1 MDYTLYQLAWFFLI
15 YSFLGW
21 LMETAAAAARKGR
34 LLNRGF
40 LNAPFSP
47 VYGLAAV
54 LFAIFLPE
62 LRSAPIFLFIGG
74 ALLATALELVTGV
87 LLERIFRQKWWDY
100 SNVPW
105 NFNGHIC
112 LKYSLVWG
120 VLSLLCL
127 FVGNPLIVTFT
138 GWLPRSVGNILLW
151 VIFILLLIDF
161 LGSGAA
167 VLQLSGSLREP
178 SQISLR
184 WKRLSELLDNTVT
197 RYIQRRMARAY
208 PSLEKERLK
217 TERRQKAAPAQVFA
231 QGCGFYKLACLFFIG
246 ALGGDM
252 IETIFCRLTAGVWMS
267 RSSVLYGPFSIVWG
281 FGAVLLTLLLYRYR
295 DRSDS
300 FIFVFGTVLGGA
312 YEYGCSVVSELLF
325 GTVFW
330 DYSHIPFNLGG
341 RINLLYCFFW
351 GIATVVWIKYCYPL
365 LSRWIERLP
374 LRLGRVLTWLIV
386 LFMVVNMALS
396 ALALGRF
403 AQRQS
408 DPAPAQ
414 DALGQFLD
422 ERFPDGR
429 MERIYPNIQFVD

>member
-403 AQRQS
+403 AQRQG

-414 DALGQFLD
+414 DTLGQFLD

>member
-1 MDYTLYQLAWFFLI
+1 MEYTVYQLLWLFLI

-21 LMETAAAAARKGR
+21 LGETALAALRKRR

-40 LNAPFSP
+40 LSTPFSP
-47 VYGLAAV
+47 VYGLGGV
-54 LFAIFLPE
+54 LFSIFLPE
-62 LRSAPIFLFIGG
+62 LRSAPLFLFLGG
-74 ALLATALELVTGV
+74 VILGTGLELLTGV
-87 LLERIFRQKWWDY
+87 VLEKLTGEKWWDY
-100 SNVPW
+100 SDRKYH
-105 NFNGHIC
+105 FNSYIC
-112 LKYSLVWG
+112 PHYALIWG
-120 VLSLLCL
+120 LCALGCL
-127 FVGNPLIVTFT
+127 FVGNRFFLFLVGLI
-138 GWLPRSVGNILLW
+138 PRGAGRVILL
-151 VIFILLLIDF
+151 VVCAVQILDVLASFAALLQF
-161 LGSGAA
+161 QTS
-167 VLQLSGSLREP
+167 QREP
-178 SQISLR
+178 SELSRLLR
-184 WKRLSELLDNTVT
+184 ALTLRLDNAVT
-197 RYIQRRMARAY
+197 RYVQRRVFRAY
-208 PSLEKERLK
+208 PTLEGRPRPRRERA
-217 TERRQKAAPAQVFA
+217 TVFA
-231 QGCGFYKLACLFFIG
+231 QGCGFYKLVWLFFLAALIG
-246 ALGGDM
+246 DLV
-252 IETIFCRLTAGVWMS
+252 ETLFCRATAGVWMS
-267 RSSVLYGPFSIVWG
+267 RSSLVWGPFSIVWG
-281 FGAVLLTLLLYRYR
+281 FGAVLLTVLLYRYR
-295 DRSDS
+295 DRRDGYL
-300 FIFVFGTVLGGA
+300 FLMGTLAGGA
-312 YEYGCSVVSELLF
+312 YEYMCSVASEIAF
-325 GTVFW
+325 GSVFW

>member
-1 MDYTLYQLAWFFLI
+1 MEYTVYQLLWLFLI

-21 LMETAAAAARKGR
+21 LGETALAALRKRR

-40 LNAPFSP
+40 LSTPFSP
-47 VYGLAAV
+47 VYGLGGV
-54 LFAIFLPE
+54 LFSVFLPE
-62 LRSAPIFLFIGG
+62 LRSAPLFLFLGG
-74 ALLATALELVTGV
+74 VILGTGLELLTGV
-87 LLERIFRQKWWDY
+87 VLEKLTGEKWWDY
-100 SNVPW
+100 SDRKYH
-105 NFNGHIC
+105 FNSYIC
-112 LKYSLVWG
+112 PHYALIWG
-120 VLSLLCL
+120 LCALGCL
-127 FVGNPLIVTFT
+127 FVGNRFFLFPVGLV
-138 GWLPRSVGNILLW
+138 PRGAGRVILL
-151 VIFILLLIDF
+151 VVCAVQILDVLASFAALLQF
-161 LGSGAA
+161 QTS
-167 VLQLSGSLREP
+167 QREP
-178 SQISLR
+178 SELSRLLR
-184 WKRLSELLDNTVT
+184 ALTLRLDNAVT
-197 RYIQRRMARAY
+197 RYVQRRVFRAY
-208 PSLEKERLK
+208 PTLEGRPRPRRERA
-217 TERRQKAAPAQVFA
+217 TVFA
-231 QGCGFYKLACLFFIG
+231 QGCGFYKLVWLFFLAALIG
-246 ALGGDM
+246 DLV
-252 IETIFCRLTAGVWMS
+252 ETLFCRATAGVWMS
-267 RSSVLYGPFSIVWG
+267 RSSLVWGPFSIVWG
-281 FGAVLLTLLLYRYR
+281 FGAVLLTVLLYRYR
-295 DRSDS
+295 DRRDGYL
-300 FIFVFGTVLGGA
+300 FLMGTLAGGA
-312 YEYGCSVVSELLF
+312 YEYMCSVASEIAF
-325 GTVFW
+325 GSVFW